1 MFTNTLK
8 NYFRE
13 YSKYPLVQTC
23 EGVIRFGEVWEKSDR
38 YIKSLSVFEGKRI
51 GLVSVP
57 SPETLILICALMRLN
72 PKIILFSPFEPSSLI
87 YRYIQETQPLAL
99 LCDDNYA
106 SKYTA
111 SPVPVVS
118 YRKIEEVKQ
127 LRISGALDKLQ
138 IGEECIFIIM
148 TSGSSA
154 APKKVVLTG
163 SNLLNNA
170 YYSNRNLIFQPGD
183 VWLLSLPLFHVSGL
197 SVLFRSIESGGSIY
211 IPSENIRWW
220 EMDLPPEVTHIS
232 VVSTIMKRLL
242 DKENYFLRKRIQG
255 ILLGGGPIPEGIVRR
270 CYDMGLPLYT
280 TYGLSEMSS
289 QVTTTCPDDTLSHLL
304 TSGKPL
310 VPDTVKIGK
319 DGDIFVRGPCRFQ
332 GYLRENTVEQ
342 PFDEEGWFV
351 TQDIGKWTSD
361 GYLQI
366 LGRKDNV
373 FICGGEN
380 IQPEEIENQI
390 MSSGFVDKVMVVPK
404 KDEEYGY
411 VPVAF
416 VDFSEDNK
424 EKALNEYLQERISGI
439 KIPKCYLPFPSEFE
453 EKGIK
458 ISRKK
463 LTEWVCNNI
472 KQKGK

>member
-1 MFTNTLK
+1 VFTNTLK

-23 EGVIRFGEVWEKSDR
+23 EGVIRFGEVWEKTD
-38 YIKSLSVFEGKRI
+38 KCVKNLSILEGKRV

-57 SPETLILICALMRLN
+57 SSETLTLICALIRLN
-72 PKIILFSPFEPSSLI
+72 TQIVLLSPLDPPPLI
-87 YRYIQETQPLAL
+87 YKYIKETQPSVLF
-99 LCDDNYA
+99 CEDDYIC
-106 SKYTA
+106 KYTE
-111 SPVPVVS
+111 SPVSIVS
-118 YRKIEEVKQ
+118 YKRIDDIKQ
-127 LRISGALDKLQ
+127 LEISNNWDKLQ
-138 IGEECIFIIM
+138 IGEECVFIIM

-197 SVLFRSIESGGSIY
+197 SVLFRSIKSGGSMY
-211 IPSENIRWW
+211 IPSGNIRWW
-220 EMDLPPEVTHIS
+220 EIDLPLEVTHIS

-255 ILLGGGPIPEGIVRR
+255 ILLGGGPIPEGIVRK

-289 QVTTTCPDDTLSHLL
+289 QVTTTCPNDTLSHLL

>member
-1 MFTNTLK
+1 VFTNTLK
-8 NYFRE
+8 NYFQE
-13 YSKYPLVQTC
+13 YSVYPLIQTC
-23 EGVIRFGEVWEKSDR
+23 EGVIRFGEVWEKTDKC
-38 YIKSLSVFEGKRI
+38 IKNLSILEGKRI

-57 SPETLILICALMRLN
+57 SPETLTLICALIRLN
-72 PKIILFSPFEPSSLI
+72 TQIVLFSPFDPPPLI
-87 YRYIQETQPLAL
+87 YKYIKEIQPSVLF
-99 LCDDNYA
+99 CEHDYA
-106 SKYTA
+106 RKYTE
-111 SPVPVVS
+111 SHVPILS
-118 YRKIEEVKQ
+118 YKKIEDIKQ
-127 LRISGALDKLQ
+127 IEIANNFDKLQ

-148 TSGSSA
+148 TSGSSNS
-154 APKKVVLTG
+154 PKKVVLTW
-163 SNLLNNA
+163 SNLINNA
-170 YYSNRNLIFQPGD
+170 YYSNRNIIFQQGN

-220 EMDLPPEVTHIS
+220 EMDLPLEVTHIS
-232 VVSTIMKRLL
+232 VVSTILKRLL
-242 DKENYFLRKRIQG
+242 DKENYFLEKRIKG
-255 ILLGGGPIPEGIVRR
+255 ILLGGGPIPEGIVSK
-270 CYDMGLPLYT
+270 CYEMSLPLYT

-310 VPDTVKIGK
+310 IPNTVKIGN
-319 DGDIFVRGPCRFQ
+319 DGDVFVRGPCRFQ

-342 PFDEEGWFV
+342 PFDEEGWFA

-390 MSSGFVDKVMVVPK
+390 MSSGFVDKVVVVPM

-411 VPVAF
+411 IPIAF
-416 VDFSEDNK
+416 VDFFSDKKED
-424 EKALNEYLQERISGI
+424 ALKEYLKGQIPSI
-439 KIPKCYLPFPSEFE
+439 KIPKYYLPFPKEFE